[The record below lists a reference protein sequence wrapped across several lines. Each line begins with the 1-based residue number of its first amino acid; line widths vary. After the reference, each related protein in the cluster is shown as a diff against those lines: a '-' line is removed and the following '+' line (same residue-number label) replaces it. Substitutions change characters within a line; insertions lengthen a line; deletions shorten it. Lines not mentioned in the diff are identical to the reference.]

1 MSEFS
6 SGFEEIDHTADLC
19 LKIWGESIKSLFL
32 AALSGLYHIAG
43 VEFDAESSSGIQ
55 HFHLEESDLES
66 LLVSFLSEWNYRM
79 QYEHQFIKIINLNF
93 DQFILELDYQIFPVI
108 DFKKEIKA
116 VTFHNLEIVRTEHG
130 YSAVVV
136 FDV

>member
-1 MSEFS
+1 MSNFG

-19 LKIWGESIKSLFL
+19 VKIWGKSIKSLFL

-43 VEFDAESSSGIQ
+43 VEFD
-55 HFHLEESDLES
+55 EESRSGNQHHHFEEIDLES

-79 QYEHQFIKIINLNF
+79 QYEHQFIKIINFNF
-93 DQFILELDYQIFPVI
+93 DQFILELDYQIFPVV
-108 DFKKEIKA
+108 DFQKEIKA
-116 VTFHNLEIVRTEHG
+116 VTFHNLDIVRDEHG

>member
-1 MSEFS
+1 MSKFG
-6 SGFEEIDHTADLC
+6 SGFEEIDHTADLS
-19 LKIWGESIKSLFL
+19 LKIWGKSIKSLFL

-43 VEFDAESSSGIQ
+43 VVYVEESRLGIQ
-55 HFHLEESDLES
+55 HHHFEESDLES

-79 QYEHQFIKIINLNF
+79 QYEHQFIKIINFNF
-93 DQFILELDYQIFPVI
+93 NQFILELDYQIFPVVE
-108 DFKKEIKA
+108 FQKEIKA
-116 VTFHNLEIVRTEHG
+116 VTFHNLDIVRAEHG

>member
-1 MSEFS
+1 MSEFC

-19 LKIWGESIKSLFL
+19 LKIWGDSIKSLFL

-43 VEFDAESSSGIQ
+43 VVFDEESRSGIQ
-55 HFHLEESDLES
+55 HHRFEDSDLEN

-79 QYEHQFIKIINLNF
+79 QYEHQYVKIINF
-93 DQFILELDYQIFPVI
+93 ETHQFVLDIDYKIFKV
-108 DFKKEIKA
+108 FEFQKEIKA
-116 VTFHNLEIVRTEHG
+116 VTFHNLEIVRAEHG
-130 YSAVVV
+130 YSASVV